1 MLGDV
6 AIGIASNVLYGGI
19 ARVCGSAVVS
29 AQRKQA
35 IEKSLHGQKDE
46 KAQQFASA
54 LEHLQKVVAHRF
66 GANTK
71 SFDNFLRELTRSA
84 FPEVAIEVVLHGA
97 DMEGARVLFDAILK
111 NYPQPEGGPSA
122 DDLFAGI
129 ITAVK
134 AQYDMLSGEVELLNS
149 IKDTTKGLCTKVEN
163 INRVVA
169 QMQTFNAER
178 NITKAQID
186 ALRSK
191 VCKQLET
198 RYRYV
203 TLETSKGQ
211 RKFSISKLFIEPR
224 FERLNYD
231 ELAIPQS
238 KKKSQYRPP
247 EEDDLFMVG
256 YADFRNSF
264 KRAVILGDP
273 GGGKSTTVQ
282 NICFELSRSLEL
294 ALEHPDR
301 DGIDASRQRIPF
313 RIVLRAFETKRKLD
327 ASYSLFDMIVDEIS
341 EIAPEDRT
349 LLVQFIKYCLVSGTS
364 VVLFDG
370 LDEVLNVNTRRNYV
384 ELIEQFANAYPSPSV
399 AVTSRYVGYMDA
411 PLDPQYE
418 CFSLAEFQY
427 SDIEQYTRKLLATIK
442 GLKEVSVER
451 DVRTFLE
458 QTSRN
463 AEDLRANPLMLALM
477 VWIFAMKGDVP
488 ANRPEIYKECA
499 TLMFEKWDQNRGILA
514 GIPSDFE
521 LIDLFGF
528 IANEIFG
535 KAELEEGVSKE
546 WLFARMK
553 TYFIGWYDDKVKA
566 TEVSKQLVEFLVGRA
581 WVLSEVGQDIFKFT
595 HRTFLEYFYA
605 RYANAQLDTV
615 GQLIKVLRPR
625 ILKAQMDVVN
635 HLSLQMFTFRE
646 PRKMRQA
653 VEELV
658 NVFDA
663 RKPSKFEAENALLF
677 FSRALEYLVM
687 PEPQY
692 RQALSKAI
700 EKMLKI
706 GAEGESYV
714 SVAISNCVSH
724 AANRIG
730 LLQTILEETFRKSL
744 RGDSRGEHEFI
755 ATVLGGGRLRRR
767 DRFVLTLNPT
777 MRSRFY
783 YQLMDELKQL
793 CVNELAPRG
802 DNDIEYA
809 RLLIEVDPNTIV
821 RFHAEHGDEIL
832 FASLSSANFQSEPA
846 VVQIARRL
854 IQSSVRIPAWGSVNP
869 KLISD
874 FVVER
879 LRANISVPARTG
891 ARSLHG
897 IRAFFAYLERPNTRR
912 FGFDGAG
919 GDTGTKIAAALVLA
933 MLAEMEHKLLNT
945 TKQHAGASKMLAHRK
960 AVIRTFL
967 PAQTKGK
974 YGVEYDRWLAA
985 V

>member
-1 MLGDV
+1 MLYDV
-6 AIGIASNVLYGGI
+6 AIGITSNVLYGGI
-19 ARVCGSAVVS
+19 ARVCGAAAVS

-35 IEKSLHGQKDE
+35 VEKSLHGQKDE
-46 KAQQFASA
+46 KAKQFGKA

-66 GANTK
+66 GTNTK
-71 SFDNFLRELTRSA
+71 SFDDFLKELTRSA
-84 FPEVAIEVVLHGA
+84 FPEVATEVVLHGA
-97 DMEGARVLFDAILK
+97 DPEGARVLFDAILK
-111 NYPQPEGGPSA
+111 NYPQPEGGPSS
-122 DDLFAGI
+122 DDLFGGI

-149 IKDTTKGLCTKVEN
+149 ISTTTRGIYTKVEN

-169 QMQTFNAER
+169 QMQSFNAER
-178 NITKAQID
+178 SITKVQID

-191 VCKQLET
+191 VCKQLEA

-203 TLETSKGQ
+203 TLETTKGQ

-224 FERLNYD
+224 FERLSYD

-238 KKKSQYRPP
+238 KKKNQNRPP
-247 EEDDLFMVG
+247 DEDLFMVG
-256 YADFRNSF
+256 YADFRNTF

-313 RIVLRAFETKRKLD
+313 RIVLRTFETRRKQN
-327 ASYSLFDMIVDEIS
+327 ASYSLFDMIIDEVS
-341 EIAPEDRT
+341 EIVPEDRA
-349 LLVQFIKYCLVSGTS
+349 LLAEFVKYCLVSGTS

-370 LDEVLNVNTRRNYV
+370 LDEVLNVNTRRSYV

-411 PLDPQYE
+411 PLDPHYE
-418 CFSLAEFQY
+418 CFSLAEFQFT
-427 SDIEQYTRKLLATIK
+427 DIEQYTRKLLATIR

-463 AEDLRANPLMLALM
+463 AEDLRVNPLMLALM
-477 VWIFAMKGDVP
+477 VWIFAIKGDVP

-514 GIPSDFE
+514 GVPSDFE

-535 KAELEEGVSKE
+535 KPELEEGVSKD

-553 TYFIGWYDDKVKA
+553 TYFMGWYDDKVKA

-581 WVLSEVGQDIFKFT
+581 WVLSEVGQDVFKFT

-615 GQLIKVLRPR
+615 GQLIKILRPR

-646 PRKMRQA
+646 PRKMKQA

-658 NVFDA
+658 NIFDA
-663 RKPSKFEAENALLF
+663 MKSSKSEAENALLF

-692 RQALSKAI
+692 RQALGRTF
-700 EKMLKI
+700 ERMLKI
-706 GAEGESYV
+706 GAGGESYV

-724 AANRIG
+724 ATNRIG
-730 LLQTILEETFRKSL
+730 LLQQIVYEIFRKSL
-744 RGDSRGEHEFI
+744 RGDNRREHEFI
-755 ATVLGGGRLRRR
+755 ATILGGGRLRRK
-767 DRFVLTLNPT
+767 DKLVLTLGPA
-777 MRSRFY
+777 MRSRLY
-783 YQLMDELKQL
+783 SQLMEQLKQL

-802 DNDIEYA
+802 DADIEYA

-821 RFHAEHGDEIL
+821 RFYAAHGDKIL
-832 FASLSSANFQSEPA
+832 FAALNDANFQSQSA
-846 VVQIARRL
+846 VVKIARRL
-854 IQSSVRIPAWGSVNP
+854 TQNNLRFPVWASADI
-869 KLISD
+869 KLMTD
-874 FVVER
+874 FAVER
-879 LRANISVPARTG
+879 LRTKIAVPAGTG
-891 ARSLHG
+891 TLPLREIG
-897 IRAFFAYLERPNTRR
+897 MFFASLERPNFAR
-912 FGFDGAG
+912 FDLRGTG
-919 GDTGTKIAAALVLA
+919 GDAAARIAAGLMLA
-933 MLAEMEHKLLNT
+933 MLAEMERNLLEV
-945 TKQHAGASKMLAHRK
+945 TKHQAAVSKIFANRK
-960 AVIRTFL
+960 AVIRAFL
-967 PAQTKGK
+967 PAENKSK
-974 YGVEYDRWLAA
+974 YAVEYDRWLAA
-985 V
+985 A